1 MKSRNA
7 YLREIS
13 NALNESE
20 EKVKTDIYW
29 LKRILTGVRNIPSL
43 ISSATSSKA
52 DKTNGASQITDN
64 NASNYNSISNN
75 LTSNSTQ
82 QDINTAI
89 NSIISAL
96 TEIDIIRP
104 VPTRP
109 IASKDTL
116 NKLYLVPET
125 DPTVDDEYVIYCTIN
140 TGTEQN
146 PVYDWKR
153 LDPVRLN
160 LTDYIQKSQTAGL
173 VKNDGTIDTNT
184 YLTSVPNHTQASS
197 TISDMSTETITI
209 NYSDS
214 TTETLTLFVQD
225 NS

>member
-7 YLREIS
+7 YLRAI
-13 NALNESE
+13 NNVLNGNNN
-20 EKVKTDIYW
+20 KVAPDTYY
-29 LKRILTGVRNIPSL
+29 LKRILDGITNI
-43 ISSATSSKA
+43 TSSITNKV
-52 DKTNGASQITDN
+52 DKNNGANQITDT
-64 NASNYNSISNN
+64 NAGNYTNISNS

-82 QDINTAI
+82 KDINTAI
-89 NSIISAL
+89 NSIIGAL
-96 TEIDIIRP
+96 LELDIIRP

-109 IASKDTL
+109 EASADTM
-116 NKLYLVPET
+116 NKLYLVPED
-125 DPTVDDEYVIYCTIN
+125 DPTADDEFILFCTIN

-146 PVYDWKR
+146 PVYTWKR

-160 LTDYIQKSQTAGL
+160 LTNYIQKSQTSGL
-173 VKNDGTIDTNT
+173 VKNDGTIDTNA

-214 TTETLTLFVQD
+214 TSETITLFVQD